1 MKEIAHSGE
10 LKPMIL
16 TDERWST
23 FNECKDFANAK
34 DSSMYS
40 FQVHNSSFPS
50 LKTFK
55 AGLSPLIYPALIK
68 ASLIV
73 SGFKKDDKPG
83 FPSFIGNYALISEV
97 QKRFFPFS

>member
-50 LKTFK
+50 L
-55 AGLSPLIYPALIK
+55 
-68 ASLIV
+68 
-73 SGFKKDDKPG
+73 
-83 FPSFIGNYALISEV
+83 
-97 QKRFFPFS
+97 